1 VTFTNKLTAFSGREN
16 RQRAGSIKN
25 RIFRTVF
32 HTLLL
37 LSLIIPWSSS
47 NATAAPSRFPFMD
60 EADQK
65 AAVLLSRLSPE
76 ERVGQL
82 FLVTFKGTDFSKD
95 SQIYDLI
102 VEHHIGGVV
111 LTNANNNFIGPE
123 NTLAE
128 VQKLTTGLQ
137 QLAWD
142 SKNTLGGGVPDNYVP
157 LFVGISQEGDLN
169 PNDQIINGMTPLPNQ
184 MAIGA
189 TWNTDLARKV
199 GKTMGME
206 LQNLGFN
213 LYLGP
218 SLDVLDVL
226 PVEGGEDLGTRTFGG
241 DPFWVGEMGK
251 AYISGLHE
259 GSQDTMVVISK
270 HFPGRG
276 GSDRPAEDEVATVRK
291 SLEQLKQIELA
302 PFFSVTS
309 PSTSEKSKTDGL
321 LISHIR
327 YQGFQ
332 GNIRVT
338 TRPVSFDPSAL
349 SQLMTIEPLKTWR
362 DNGGIMVSDDL
373 GSTAVKKFFDPTNL
387 SFDAR
392 QVARNALLAGNDLLY
407 VNNFI
412 SSGDPDSYTTLLRTM
427 EFFAQKYREDP
438 AFAQRVNSSVQRLLA
453 AKFRSYPQFNLE
465 SIEPDPSSLLDIGQ
479 SSELVFDVA
488 TNAFTLISPSVTEL
502 DAILPGPPGAFDYI
516 IFFTDYL
523 GGQQCSRC
531 VEQPML
537 GVDDLEKAVLKLY
550 GPQAGGQVNQA
561 RLSSYSFSDLQNILN
576 GGTEPPDL
584 ESEIRQADW
593 VVFAMLDV
601 DQNRPASATF
611 RKFLATRPDLYRD
624 KKIMAF
630 AFNAPYYLDSTDI
643 SKITAY
649 YGVYSKVPG
658 FINTA
663 ARILFQEQ
671 QPVGSLPVTVP
682 GIGYDLISA
691 TSPDPTQVIP
701 LALDLPEDQIL
712 DGSVI
717 PELTLTPTP
726 PILFNVGDN
735 LPLKTG
741 VIYDHNGHPVPD
753 GTLVRFLFSQGGEGG
768 SVTQVESTTTTGIA
782 RATFRILSTG
792 LLEIKAVSDPANS
805 SQLLRLDI
813 SGPGGGMIT
822 AIAPTPIPTITL
834 EPTLTVQPTPSGT
847 VSPDS
852 GSQSESRLVTW
863 LLVILILWAAA
874 AGIYW
879 FTSWRFSIR
888 WGVRYALGGVVGG
901 ILGYLLSMLWWQKT
915 ATDSAGLGGISVLM
929 IAILGMLSG
938 WAAVWIWYRKIGANN
953 QANRSPKSTTLP
965 KLPQD

>member
-1 VTFTNKLTAFSGREN
+1 MTFSNMLTAFSGREN
-16 RQRAGSIKN
+16 RQRTGSKKT
-25 RIFRTVF
+25 RKFRSVF
-32 HTLLL
+32 HSLLL
-37 LSLIIPWSSS
+37 LSLIIPWIDTK
-47 NATAAPSRFPFMD
+47 AVAAPIHLPAND
-60 EADQK
+60 DADQK

-82 FLVTFKGTDFSKD
+82 FLVTFKGTDFSQD

-102 VEHHIGGVV
+102 VKHHVGGVV
-111 LTNANNNFIGPE
+111 LTNANNNFVGPE

-128 VQKLTTGLQ
+128 VQNLTTGLQ

-157 LFVGISQEGDLN
+157 LFIGISQEGDLN

-189 TWNTDLARKV
+189 TWNTELARKV
-199 GKTMGME
+199 GNVMGME

-259 GSQDTMVVISK
+259 GSQDSMVVISK

-302 PFFSVTS
+302 PFFSVAS
-309 PSTSEKSKTDGL
+309 PSTPESSITDGL

-349 SQLMTIEPLKTWR
+349 SQLMAIEPLKTWR
-362 DNGGIMVSDDL
+362 DSGGIMVSDDL
-373 GSTAVKKFFDPTNL
+373 GSTAVKKFFDPTNQ

-412 SSGDPDSYTTLLRTM
+412 ASGDPDSYTTLLRTLD
-427 EFFAQKYREDP
+427 FFAQKYREDP
-438 AFAQRVNSSVQRLLA
+438 AFAQRINSSVQRLLA
-453 AKFRSYPQFNLE
+453 TKLRSYPQFDLGK
-465 SIEPDPSSLLDIGQ
+465 IQPDPSGLLNIGQ

-488 TNAFTLISPSVTEL
+488 TDAVTLISPSVIEL
-502 DAILPGPPGAFDYI
+502 DAILPGPPEAFDYI

-531 VEQPML
+531 IEQPML
-537 GVDDLEKAVLKLY
+537 GVDDFEKAVLKLY

-561 RLSSYSFSDLQNILN
+561 RLSSYTFSDLQNIMN
-576 GGTEPPDL
+576 GVTELPDL

-593 VVFAMLDV
+593 IVFAMLDV
-601 DQNRPASATF
+601 DQNRPASTTF
-611 RKFLATRPDLYRD
+611 RKFLSTRPDLYRD

-649 YGVYSKVPG
+649 YGIYSKVPG

-663 ARILFQEQ
+663 ARILFQEL
-671 QPVGSLPVTVP
+671 QPIGSLPVTVP
-682 GIGYDLISA
+682 GIGYDLINA

-701 LALDLPEDQIL
+701 LVLDLPEDQSPE
-712 DGSVI
+712 GSPI
-717 PELTLTPTP
+717 PEITLTPTP
-726 PILFNVGDN
+726 PTLFNVGDN

-753 GTLVRFLFSQGGEGG
+753 GTVVRFIFSQGGEGG
-768 SVTQVESTTTTGIA
+768 ALTQIESTTTAGIA
-782 RATFRILSTG
+782 RASFRIVSTG
-792 LLEIKAVSDPANS
+792 LLEIKAVSDPANA

-822 AIAPTPIPTITL
+822 AIAPTPIPSITL
-834 EPTLTVQPTPSGT
+834 EPTITIQPTPSGT
-847 VSPDS
+847 ATPDT

-874 AGIYW
+874 AGVYW

-901 ILGYLLSMLWWQKT
+901 ILGYLLSMLWWQKNV
-915 ATDSAGLGGISVLM
+915 TDSAGLGGIRVLM
-929 IAILGMLSG
+929 IAILGMLFG
-938 WAAVWIWYRKIGANN
+938 WAAVWIWYRKFGANIPPS
-953 QANRSPKSTTLP
+953 RSTKSTTLP
-965 KLPQD
+965 KSPQG